1 MVRVISPS
9 PEDQLKAAELRF
21 RRHLAALKTAGKS
34 EEVAKLES
42 TVAAS
47 QADTGSS
54 EKLDAALQ
62 AGFSAIRSGQV
73 NAALQNY
80 KEAVGFGEKLK
91 PHDGRLVT
99 ALGELGRITMGLKQ
113 FPEASAIFQRQMKAT
128 EEVYGAQSPML
139 SEPLQNLGMEAFA
152 QHDLVS
158 AEKFFNR
165 VIELNL
171 KTYGENS
178 AGVSNSL
185 RMVAGLYFSQNDF
198 AKAEPI
204 LLRAVKIDETIYGH
218 DGPMAVINLTMLCSV
233 YDRWA
238 KPARAAPCQAHI
250 LSILEKQY
258 GPDNP
263 ILVSTLTSEAQA
275 LRSLGRNEEAAKT
288 EQRIK
293 TIQATAMNQN

>member
-1 MVRVISPS
+1 MASSIY
-9 PEDQLKAAELRF
+9 
-21 RRHLAALKTAGKS
+21 RHLIILLAFCSCAALA
-34 EEVAKLES
+34 
-42 TVAAS
+42 
-47 QADTGSS
+47 
-54 EKLDAALQ
+54 
-62 AGFSAIRSGQV
+62 
-73 NAALQNY
+73 
-80 KEAVGFGEKLK
+80 
-91 PHDGRLVT
+91 
-99 ALGELGRITMGLKQ
+99 
-113 FPEASAIFQRQMKAT
+113 
-128 EEVYGAQSPML
+128 GAQEESKPLTNSELLALVAGNALNENVVHEIESRSLAFRPGDGYRSQL
-139 SEPLQNLGMEAFA
+139 SAAGA
-152 QHDLVS
+152 D
-158 AEKFFNR
+158 
-165 VIELNL
+165 NL

-198 AKAEPI
+198 TKAEPI